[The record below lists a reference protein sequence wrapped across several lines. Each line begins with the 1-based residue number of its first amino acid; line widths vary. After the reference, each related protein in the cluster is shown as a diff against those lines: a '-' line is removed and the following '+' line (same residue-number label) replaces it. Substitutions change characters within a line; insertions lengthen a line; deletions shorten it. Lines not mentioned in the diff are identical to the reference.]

1 LEKEYL
7 LKCKA
12 IMNAS
17 IDISWGL
24 GDWMINELF
33 YDYLGGFIEE

>member
-1 LEKEYL
+1 MIGYQEAINLIVKNNLEKEYL

-17 IDISWGL
+17 INIG
-24 GDWMINELF
+24 
-33 YDYLGGFIEE
+33 